1 VGTWF
6 RPIGVG
12 VPMHRMTSDGRVA
25 YVVHRRC
32 LGGWCRETVS
42 SGFERA
48 RGLSRSNLSMQP
60 TGSDCRGPIRS
71 RCFLIEQE
79 SPL

>member
-12 VPMHRMTSDGRVA
+12 VPAHRMTSDGRVA
-25 YVVHRRC
+25 YVVHRCC
-32 LGGWCRETVS
+32 LGGWCREISLRVS
-42 SGFERA
+42 SVLEGSPGRTYPC
-48 RGLSRSNLSMQP
+48 SRP
-60 TGSDCRGPIRS
+60 VAIVEVPCGRVAFR
-71 RCFLIEQE
+71 IEQE